1 MSDRAYR
8 KNRSQLEER
17 IKSGTIQ
24 TQASQDKYGFSR
36 DEINELRAIKRL
48 PPITG
53 FARTRTIPD
62 RVISES
68 RDIKTTEGVANVLE
82 DLKDPEGRWKDN
94 TLMGYASRVRA
105 TARLLGIENSLDKLK
120 DHESMIDLLEEKTS
134 MMKNSTRKGYYGVIS
149 ALAGVIPGW
158 SSMLGE
164 EAIKAYAK
172 KARNESDII
181 DEQREEQKELGKVIP
196 WEDIKKEGAKVTEK
210 DPDRKMIYYLYTMI
224 PPVRAGDYRKV
235 AIVREDES
243 PPKKTNHYNI
253 DTGKMTWVD
262 YKTQEFYGE
271 VEIQFPKPLMK
282 NIKTIVEAR
291 KDANQQKWLL
301 STSDGNPVHDKT
313 LKKRVGEVFGVSGTE
328 LRRSYITHVLG
339 EEFSKSRAWLNKRKA
354 LAEQMLHSP
363 KIQEEY
369 IRLGLKK
376 LIGQED

>member
-17 IKSGTIQ
+17 IKSGTIP

-36 DEINELRAIKRL
+36 DEINELRAIKKL

-158 SSMLGE
+158 SAMLGE
-164 EAIKAYAK
+164 EAIRAYAK

-243 PPKKTNHYNI
+243 PPKKTNYYNI

-291 KDANQQKWLL
+291 KDAIQQKWLL